1 MNNDPF
7 PVDRWQGSD
16 DAPAGDVTSTER
28 QVPFYCPYCGE
39 PDLRPSGPDGGAWQ
53 CTSCARA
60 FKLRFAGVVPAS
72 PVPAAAPIQDA
83 P

>member
-1 MNNDPF
+1 MKNDPF
-7 PVDRWQGSD
+7 PADRWQGQG
-16 DAPAGDVTSTER
+16 AAAMGDESAER

-60 FKLRFAGVVPAS
+60 FKLRFAGVVPPSPAS
-72 PVPAAAPIQDA
+72 AAAPARQV

>member
-1 MNNDPF
+1 MNNDPL
-7 PVDRWQGSD
+7 PADRRQGQGAS
-16 DAPAGDVTSTER
+16 ATGDEGGER